1 MKFEATDKGFFK
13 KLATADKYSQKDK
26 IVIIHKFS
34 GRQSRLSIIFYRV
47 PTELFGGN

>member
-1 MKFEATDKGFFK
+1 MKFEATDKGCFK

-26 IVIIHKFS
+26 IVIIHKYS